1 MPLSDNSHKPSAG
14 LADEPAED
22 AKNGFY
28 QLEIQR
34 KEIMKILDIELESV
48 NRCEGLYRVD
58 SGAKI

>member
-1 MPLSDNSHKPSAG
+1 MSLSDHSRKPSAR
-14 LADEPAED
+14 LADQPAED

-28 QLEIQR
+28 QLEVQR

-48 NRCEGLYRVD
+48 NRCEGLYRMD